1 MKIKKECKIELVAS
15 KDSTRLALNNPYL
28 QGSNLIATDGH
39 RLVAIPV
46 ELEEGDSDGPIDC
59 SAFKLARK
67 TSSSEKFS
75 KINANGSLKVQTKDG
90 EIIMQ
95 RSFKDINFPAWQK
108 VLPNSDR
115 GGIKIAFNAEYLYEM
130 AEALGTKTVT
140 LEILDSNSP
149 IIVKGSNEN
158 YIEGSVGVLMPVKIK
173 KVTI

>member
-1 MKIKKECKIELVAS
+1 MKINKNCKIELVAS
-15 KDSTRLALNNPYL
+15 SDETRHVLCNPYL
-28 QGSNLIATDGH
+28 QGSNLIATDGQ

-46 ELEEGDSDGPIDC
+46 EREDGDSDGPIDS

-75 KINANGSLKVQTKDG
+75 KISANGCLKVQTKDG
-90 EIIMQ
+90 EITMQ
-95 RSFKDINFPAWQK
+95 RSFKDINFPNWQK
-108 VLPNSDR
+108 VLPGTDR

-140 LEILDSNSP
+140 IEILDANSP

-158 YIEGSVGVLMPVKIK
+158 YIEGSIGVLMPVRIK
-173 KVTI
+173 

>member
-1 MKIKKECKIELVAS
+1 MKIKKECKIEMVAS

-46 ELEEGDSDGPIDC
+46 EREDGDSDGPIDS

-75 KINANGSLKVQTKDG
+75 KISANGCLKVQTKDG
-90 EIIMQ
+90 EITMQ
-95 RSFKDINFPAWQK
+95 RKNLDGYSFPQWQK
-108 VLPNSDR
+108 VLPNPDR

-140 LEILDSNSP
+140 IEILDANSP
-149 IIVKGSNEN
+149 IVVKGSNEN
-158 YIEGSVGVLMPVKIK
+158 YIEGSIGVLMPVKIK
-173 KVTI
+173 

>member
-15 KDSTRLALNNPYL
+15 KDSTRFALNNPYL

-46 ELEEGDSDGPIDC
+46 EREDGDSDGPIDC
-59 SAFKLARK
+59 SAFKLSRK
-67 TSSSEKFS
+67 TSSEFS
-75 KINANGSLKVQTKDG
+75 KISANGCLKVQTKDG
-90 EIIMQ
+90 EITMQ
-95 RSFKDINFPAWQK
+95 RNFKEINFPNWQK

-115 GGIKIAFNAEYLYEM
+115 GGIKIAFNAEYLYQM

-140 LEILDSNSP
+140 IEILDSNSP

-158 YIEGSVGVLMPVKIK
+158 YIEGSIGVLMPVRIK
-173 KVTI
+173 